1 MLNEAQAIGSP
12 SATGAA
18 ATDAPPS
25 TADAGAGNL
34 AMLDGLGMR
43 LRAEFDKEERDRQE
57 QEQKWLEDLRQFKGI
72 YDPEMLANIGKNRCR
87 LFVRLTRAKVKATDS
102 KLGELLFPAGDKN
115 WSIEPSKDPALSP
128 EKHTLALARLF
139 MEMAQNGIDPTLQPP
154 SEEEVR
160 EYVKQEAIKACS
172 SMAEVIDDQLEAA
185 SYHPEC
191 RKTLHSG
198 HLYGTGVLKGPVTEI
213 AELQQWQRTTL
224 TDPTG
229 MEIMGGGPFQLTLK
243 EQKRPAMSN
252 VPIWNLYP
260 EGGVVEPR
268 SCGYIWERH
277 VYNGQELIAEAQNLG
292 MDTTRVVE
300 HMRTFPQGEQMA
312 LKRWEADLRNLDDGM
327 TRQMPLQGRYELL
340 ERWGLLTGQDLA
352 NAGVEVSPDW
362 YATPLE
368 CWIWMLGSKVMKA
381 VMNPMIGHY
390 RPYNFYYLDK
400 DETSIWGEG
409 VPRAFRD
416 MQKGF
421 NASIRMAYDNG
432 AASAGPQIEVNRELL
447 DEDED
452 VETFVPFRQWVR
464 TGRGPEAQYPAI
476 RVNQV
481 TSNVRD
487 HLELAKLAKDLGD
500 EVSTTPSFA
509 YGTPG
514 SQAAN
519 TLGGLSMLLGQ
530 INLSLKDVAL
540 NFDQGI
546 TEPVIRAMYNW
557 NMAYSERE
565 DIKGDYEVNALAAS
579 SLIAKELR
587 SHAIQGFLATTANPL
602 DAPYTRRPYLL
613 RELAKSMDLEADK
626 AVMTDADVKKQEA
639 MMAGVGM
646 AAPGQ
651 PGQPGQP
658 PQQPPPG
665 GKDGIPDPGEQGPK
679 PGGNPMQAAN
689 PAGNGQ
695 PAMSTPP

>member
-1 MLNEAQAIGSP
+1 MLNEAQAIGSS
-12 SATGAA
+12 SATGSAG
-18 ATDAPPS
+18 TDTAPPS

-34 AMLDGLGMR
+34 ALLDGLGLR
-43 LRAEFDKEERDRQE
+43 LRAEFDREERDRQG

-72 YDPEMLANIGKNRCR
+72 YDPEMLARLGKNRCK
-87 LFVRLTRAKVKATDS
+87 LFVRLTRAKVKAIDS
-102 KLGELLFPAGDKN
+102 KQGELLFPAGDKN
-115 WSIEPSKDPALSP
+115 WAIEPSKDPMLSP
-128 EKHTLALARLF
+128 QKHTLALARMM
-139 MEMAQNGIDPTLQPP
+139 MEMASQGIDPSVQPP
-154 SEEEVR
+154 TDEQAR
-160 EYVKQEAIKACS
+160 DYIKQEATKACS
-172 SMAEVIDDQLEAA
+172 SMTEVIDDQLEAA

-213 AELQQWQRTTL
+213 AEIQTWERTTII
-224 TDPTG
+224 DPTG
-229 MEIMGGGPFQLTLK
+229 MEIMGGGPFEMQLK
-243 EQKRPAMSN
+243 ELKRPALSF
-252 VPIWNLYP
+252 VSIWNLYP
-260 EGGVVEPR
+260 ESGVVEPR
-268 SCGYIWERH
+268 SCAYIWERH
-277 VYNGQELIAEAQNLG
+277 VLNGQQLITEAQNLG
-292 MDTTRVVE
+292 MDTGRVVE
-300 HMRTFPQGEQMA
+300 HMRAFPQGEQVQ
-312 LKRWEADLRNLDDGM
+312 LKRWEADLRALDDGM
-327 TRQMPLQGRYELL
+327 TRQAPLQGRYELL
-340 ERWGLLTGQDLA
+340 ERWGLLNGQDLA
-352 NAGVEVSPDW
+352 NAGVEVNPEW

-368 CWIWMLGSKVMKA
+368 CWIWLLGTKVVKA

-416 MQKGF
+416 MQMGF
-421 NASIRMAYDNG
+421 NASVRMAYDNG

-476 RVNQV
+476 RVNQI

-500 EVSTTPSFA
+500 EVSTTPSFS
-509 YGTPG
+509 YGAPG

-546 TEPVIRAMYNW
+546 TEPVIRGMYNW
-557 NMAYSERE
+557 NMAYNERE

-587 SHAIQGFLATTANPL
+587 SHAIQGFLGITANPV
-602 DAPYTRRPYLL
+602 DAAYTKRPYLL
-613 RELAKSMDLEADK
+613 RELAKSLDLEADK
-626 AVMTDADVKKQEA
+626 AVMSDADVKKQEA
-639 MMAGVGM
+639 MAMGALPGM
-646 AAPGQ
+646 APQ
-651 PGQPGQP
+651 RP
-658 PQQPPPG
+658 PAQHPPPG
-665 GKDGIPDPGEQGPK
+665 GRDGIPDPGEQGPK
-679 PGGNPMQAAN
+679 PGGNPLQPAN

-695 PAMSTPP
+695 PAASTIP